1 VILGLFPR
9 GVVGIAT
16 SAGVATIRR
25 GAPLDLRAADFRPY
39 KHLRERA
46 SSGGVMNGRPAAP
59 PPCLPAAMCTDK
71 ALGMFVTEA
80 NAAAIPTTLWWLLV
94 DVVAG
99 GRKGSASQA
108 QLLILTP
115 Q

>member
-1 VILGLFPR
+1 
-9 GVVGIAT
+9 
-16 SAGVATIRR
+16 
-25 GAPLDLRAADFRPY
+25 
-39 KHLRERA
+39 
-46 SSGGVMNGRPAAP
+46 MNGRPAAP

-80 NAAAIPTTLWWLLV
+80 NAAAIPATLWWLSV

-99 GRKGSASQA
+99 GSQDSASQA

-115 Q
+115 QQTIHLRSLLVAPSWRRAHRGSRCHGPNSRLLERSVRTRPPPG